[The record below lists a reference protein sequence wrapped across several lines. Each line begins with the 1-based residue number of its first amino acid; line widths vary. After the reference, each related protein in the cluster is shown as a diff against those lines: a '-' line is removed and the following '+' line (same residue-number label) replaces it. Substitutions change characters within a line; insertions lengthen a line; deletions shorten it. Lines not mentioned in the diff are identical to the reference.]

1 MNNMAKPNWKKSFR
15 KVPDPIIRKVSK
27 IPGANVMAAC
37 VKKIPASVLRS
48 GTYKHLGMRM
58 NGNSPEFPSR
68 LMPQPK
74 FGPCSLRNAQGEEIV
89 RKDLP
94 MRTKTY
100 SFDAPNWGDWSN
112 GTHEVSWDRQVY
124 QREFVPPKE
133 LEISI
138 TLLAT
143 EASADPVFVFRFR
156 VEEVLNKRAAD
167 FEKALLFNL
176 NLLQENTGAA
186 DVFAADA
193 DPTQYLNTI
202 SVHWEILPPGEG
214 RDVLVRILSKFRDPG
229 KELREKL
236 EDRYSFLEKLK
247 PVAYVSGT
255 SGFQRYFGAKFAD
268 NLVVFE
274 NMEYGNAIYVMF
286 EDWQELSKLSRLELL
301 RDRRGAGF
309 ERIIHRKGWKD
320 EVKRAVEACLEPA

>member
-1 MNNMAKPNWKKSFR
+1 MTKPNWKKRLR
-15 KVPDPIIRKVSK
+15 KVPDPIIRKASK
-27 IPGANVMAAC
+27 IPGDKVMAAC
-37 VKKIPASVLRS
+37 VKKVPSSVLAS
-48 GTYKHLGMRM
+48 GAYKHLDMKM
-58 NGNSPEFPSR
+58 NGNNPEFPSG

-74 FGPCSLRNAQGEEIV
+74 FGPSSLRNAHGEETV

-94 MRTKTY
+94 MTTKTY
-100 SFDAPNWGDWSN
+100 SFEAPNWGDWSY

-138 TLLAT
+138 ELLAT
-143 EASADPVFVFRFR
+143 EAGGDPVFVFRFR

-167 FEKALLFNL
+167 FEKSLLSNM

-193 DPTQYLNTI
+193 DPTQYLKTI
-202 SVHWEILPPGEG
+202 SVHWEILPAGEG
-214 RDVLVRILSKFRDPG
+214 RDVLARILSRFREPD
-229 KELREKL
+229 KTLKEKL
-236 EDRYSFLEKLK
+236 EDRYAFLEKLN
-247 PVAYVSGT
+247 PVAYISGT

-274 NMEYGNAIYVMF
+274 NLEYGNAIYVMF

-320 EVKRAVEACLEPA
+320 EVKRSVESRLVPD